1 MTTLQLPEGYTVRKV
16 GNSLKVVPMRKR
28 RVVATVKE
36 KEMDLTSVSMET
48 KAQKA
53 TRMAAVEKENEAL
66 RKEYFAKKAA
76 EEAEKAQKAAE
87 IFANPPSLRGSVKQ
101 IEWASKIR
109 GAYIEFY
116 QVRRREWCAQEVIE
130 HTDAKYWIDNR
141 YGMGVTNSDQR
152 AIQSLMYS
160 K

>member
-1 MTTLQLPEGYTVRKV
+1 MATALQLPEGYTVRKV

-28 RVVATVKE
+28 NVAIAKE
-36 KEMDLTSVSMET
+36 KEMDDSFEEQVRRHDERMKEVY
-48 KAQKA
+48 AQRA
-53 TRMAAVEKENEAL
+53 
-66 RKEYFAKKAA
+66 
-76 EEAEKAQKAAE
+76 AEKAALEAKYTAAIE
-87 IFANPPSLRGSVKQ
+87 NPPTLKGSEKQ
-101 IEWASKIR
+101 VSWASKIR

-116 QVRRREWCAQEVIE
+116 QDRRREWCAQEVIE

-152 AIQSLMYS
+152 AIQALIYS